1 MNNGK
6 LISFEG
12 IEGVGKSTQINL
24 LKDYLETNGY
34 STEILREP
42 GSTITGESIRS
53 ILLDSKENLSSES
66 ELLLMFAARAQLIS
80 EKVNNS
86 NSDIILFDR
95 FYDASLAYQGFGR
108 NLPIDFIQSLITFI
122 NCPEPRLTFL
132 LDISVQDGF
141 ERKVNDVKDR
151 IESAGNEF
159 FQKVREGYLKIAKNN
174 QNRIK
179 VIDATQSI
187 DDINKSIIDHVE
199 PLL

>member
-1 MNNGK
+1 VK
-6 LISFEG
+6 IFSFEG

-24 LKDYLETNGY
+24 LKEYLETNGY
-34 STEILREP
+34 NTEILREP

-122 NCPEPRLTFL
+122 NCPEPCLTFL

-159 FQKVREGYLKIAKNN
+159 FKKVRDGYLEIANNN
-174 QNRIK
+174 QSRIK
-179 VIDATQSI
+179 VIDAMQSI
-187 DDINKSIIDHVE
+187 DDINKSIIDHVK

>member
-1 MNNGK
+1 MK
-6 LISFEG
+6 IFSFEG

-24 LKDYLETNGY
+24 LKEYLETNGY

-95 FYDASLAYQGFGR
+95 FYDASVAYQGFGR
-108 NLPIDFIQSLITFI
+108 NLSIDFIQSLIGFI

-159 FQKVREGYLKIAKNN
+159 FQKVREGYLDIAKNN

-179 VIDATQSI
+179 VIDAMQSI
-187 DDINKSIIDHVE
+187 DDINKSIIDHVK

>member
-1 MNNGK
+1 MK
-6 LISFEG
+6 IFSFEG

-24 LKDYLETNGY
+24 LKDYLEINGY

-66 ELLLMFAARAQLIS
+66 ELLLMFAPRAQLIS

-95 FYDASLAYQGFGR
+95 FYDASVAYQGFGR
-108 NLPIDFIQSLITFI
+108 NLSIDFIQSLIGFI

-159 FQKVREGYLKIAKNN
+159 FQKVREGYLDIAKNN

-179 VIDATQSI
+179 VIDAMQSI
-187 DDINKSIIDHVE
+187 DDINKSIIDHVK

>member
-1 MNNGK
+1 MK
-6 LISFEG
+6 IFSFEG

-24 LKDYLETNGY
+24 LKEYLETNGY
-34 STEILREP
+34 SAEILREP

-108 NLPIDFIQSLITFI
+108 NLPIDFIHSLITFI

-141 ERKVNDVKDR
+141 ERKVNDMKDR

-159 FQKVREGYLKIAKNN
+159 FQKVREGYLEIAKNN

-179 VIDATQSI
+179 VIDAMQSI
-187 DDINKSIIDHVE
+187 DDINKSIIDHVK

>member
-1 MNNGK
+1 MK
-6 LISFEG
+6 IFSFEG

-34 STEILREP
+34 SAEILREP

-53 ILLDSKENLSSES
+53 ILLDSEENLSSES

-108 NLPIDFIQSLITFI
+108 NLPIDFIQNLITFI

-132 LDISVQDGF
+132 LDISVQNGF

-159 FQKVREGYLKIAKNN
+159 FQKVREGYLEIAKNN
-174 QNRIK
+174 KNRIK
-179 VIDATQSI
+179 VIDAMQPI
-187 DDINKSIIDHVE
+187 DNINKSIIDYVK

>member
-1 MNNGK
+1 MK
-6 LISFEG
+6 IFSFEG

-24 LKDYLETNGY
+24 LKEYLETNGY
-34 STEILREP
+34 NTEILREP

-132 LDISVQDGF
+132 LDISVQNGF

-159 FQKVREGYLKIAKNN
+159 FQKVREGYLEIAKNN

-179 VIDATQSI
+179 VIDAMQSI
-187 DDINKSIIDHVE
+187 DDINKSIIDHVK

>member
-1 MNNGK
+1 MK
-6 LISFEG
+6 IFSFEG

-24 LKDYLETNGY
+24 LKDYLEINGY

-95 FYDASLAYQGFGR
+95 FYDASVAYQGFGR
-108 NLPIDFIQSLITFI
+108 NLSIDFIQSLIGFI

-159 FQKVREGYLKIAKNN
+159 FQKVREGYLDIAKNN

-179 VIDATQSI
+179 VIDAMQSI
-187 DDINKSIIDHVE
+187 DDINKCIIDHVK

>member
-1 MNNGK
+1 MK
-6 LISFEG
+6 IFSFEG

-24 LKDYLETNGY
+24 LKDYLEINGY
-34 STEILREP
+34 NTEILREP

-159 FQKVREGYLKIAKNN
+159 FQKVREGYLDIAKNN

-179 VIDATQSI
+179 VIDAMQSI
-187 DDINKSIIDHVE
+187 DDINKSIIDHVK

>member
-1 MNNGK
+1 MK
-6 LISFEG
+6 IFSFEG

-24 LKDYLETNGY
+24 LKEYLENSGY

-108 NLPIDFIQSLITFI
+108 NLSIDFIQSLIGFI

-159 FQKVREGYLKIAKNN
+159 FQKVREGYLDIAKNN

-179 VIDATQSI
+179 VIDAMQSI
-187 DDINKSIIDHVE
+187 DDINKSIIDHVK

>member
-1 MNNGK
+1 MK
-6 LISFEG
+6 IFSFEG

-24 LKDYLETNGY
+24 LKEYLETNGY

-80 EKVNNS
+80 EKVSNS

-108 NLPIDFIQSLITFI
+108 NLPIDFIHSLITFI

-159 FQKVREGYLKIAKNN
+159 FQKVREGYLEIAKNN

-179 VIDATQSI
+179 VIDAMQSI
-187 DDINKSIIDHVE
+187 DDINKSIIDHVK

>member
-1 MNNGK
+1 VK
-6 LISFEG
+6 IFSFEG

-24 LKDYLETNGY
+24 LKDYLEINGY
-34 STEILREP
+34 SAEILREP

-95 FYDASLAYQGFGR
+95 FYDASVAYQGFGR
-108 NLPIDFIQSLITFI
+108 NLSIDFIQSLIGFI

-159 FQKVREGYLKIAKNN
+159 FQKVREGYLDIAKNN

-179 VIDATQSI
+179 VIDAMQSI
-187 DDINKSIIDHVE
+187 DDINKSIIDHVK

>member
-1 MNNGK
+1 MK
-6 LISFEG
+6 IFSFEG
-12 IEGVGKSTQINL
+12 IEGVGKSTQIIL

-179 VIDATQSI
+179 VIDAMQSI
-187 DDINKSIIDHVE
+187 DDINKSIIDYVE

>member
-1 MNNGK
+1 MK
-6 LISFEG
+6 IFSFEG

-24 LKDYLETNGY
+24 LKEYLETNGY

-108 NLPIDFIQSLITFI
+108 NLPIDFIHSLITFI

-159 FQKVREGYLKIAKNN
+159 FQKVREGYLEIAKNN

-179 VIDATQSI
+179 VIDAMQSI
-187 DDINKSIIDHVE
+187 DDINKNIIDHVK